1 MVVID
6 LGDPVYLSFLVTG
19 TNGNLAAGGSVTVT
33 ITQPDGTVAV
43 SPAITNTSVGAYEAT
58 FVPTLVGRHAVRWVN
73 TGTNPC
79 SKSDTFEV
87 SAGTPGFLMSLA
99 DARSIL
105 RFVGTDDDEDLR
117 EVLAGVTTI
126 VEDVVGPVLVRNI
139 TEVHNLGYQGGNPNY
154 TGWGGA
160 YGSPAGG
167 YGGYR
172 PVYWAQKREIVLNER
187 PVVALVSLQAV
198 LSNGVSYLPTDCDLD
213 TNTGIIRKLDGYGFF
228 GPLRITY
235 SAGRVTTPPNIFEGA
250 KEVLRHVWD
259 SRRGHSQQRLSAVMR
274 PVLAEEFLAVT
285 PSGYL
290 IPQRAMEWFGPS
302 RREPVLV

>member
-1 MVVID
+1 MID
-6 LGDPVYLSFLVTG
+6 LGDPVLLQFLVTG
-19 TNGNLAAGGSVTVT
+19 TNGNLAAGGSVTVI

-87 SAGTPGFLMSLA
+87 DAASPGFLFGLD

-105 RFVGTDDDEDLR
+105 RFSGTDEDEDLR

-126 VEDVVGPVLVRNI
+126 VEDVVGPVLVRSI
-139 TEVHNLGYQGGNPNY
+139 TETHNLGYQGGNPNY
-154 TGWGGA
+154 TAWGGV

-167 YGGYR
+167 YGGYW

-187 PVVALVSLQAV
+187 PVVSLVSLVPV
-198 LSNGVSYLPTDCDLD
+198 LANGISYLPADCDLD
-213 TNTGIIRKLDGYGFF
+213 LATGIIRKLDGYGFF

-235 SAGRVTTPPNIFEGA
+235 TAGRPSTPANIREGG
-250 KEVLRHVWD
+250 KEVLRFVWE
-259 SRRGHSQQRLSAVMR
+259 SRRGHATARPSA
-274 PVLAEEFLAVT
+274 PSDVLPGSTLVPT

-290 IPQRAMEWFGPS
+290 IPNRAMEWLAPS